1 MLARYL
7 GSDAVDAG
15 YSQGTTERW
24 DYLDK
29 SAVAPLFKAGQTPS
43 LSQLTAAI
51 RKHSTCD
58 CSSAAF
64 GLAWLAYN
72 GAVSISGTA
81 YTGNLATKF
90 KDSGLFK
97 VIRYD
102 SSRSVKAQTY
112 PGDLLL
118 TPGHHVVVVLDGD
131 VCLSPEFNER
141 GRTTGGKPGDQ
152 TGREVKIR
160 PLYVRPGGWRY
171 IVRPIRASEFEGRV
185 LAALSKGTSP
195 SRVLDLLRIAAA
207 WDGPRWDEAVKVWL
221 SLFGGLPLVYS
232 SKGYVTH
239 LGDGEE
245 PGAHAFVILGSSKA
259 KMARR
264 VDAALPAILENPESL
279 VLVSGGV
286 KRDGQTEA
294 RYMANRLID
303 AAVNAVEGQG
313 FEAVARA
320 REDMTARLI
329 LEEGSSST
337 VGNANR
343 SVPLLVRAGVKTY
356 TLVSDASHLR
366 RATLDFAAAQL
377 RIETA
382 SNTRTGLAWLT
393 PIAYNDYG
401 TKPVK
406 TEAPVAANNRAVM
419 VREVALVLGLSN
431 QYKNAL

>member
-1 MLARYL
+1 MSGRETFVKLARYL

-15 YSQGTTERW
+15 YSQGATERW

-29 SAVAPLFKAGQTPS
+29 AAVSALFKAGQTPS
-43 LSQLTAAI
+43 LSQLMGAI

-72 GAVSISGTA
+72 GAVSITGTA
-81 YTGNLATKF
+81 YTGNLAAKF

-102 SSRSVKAQTY
+102 SHRSVKAQAA

-195 SRVLDLLRIAAA
+195 SRVLDLLRICAP
-207 WDGPRWDEAVKVWL
+207 WDGPRWDGAVKVWL
-221 SLFGGLPLVYS
+221 SLFGGLPLVYDS
-232 SKGYVTH
+232 EGYVTH
-239 LGDGEE
+239 LGDGAE

-294 RYMANRLID
+294 AIMADRLT
-303 AAVNAVEGQG
+303 AAGVDPS
-313 FEAVARA
+313 RI
-320 REDMTARLI
+320 I

-337 VGNANR
+337 VGNANK

-366 RATLDFAAAQL
+366 RATLDFTAAQL

-382 SNTRTGLAWLT
+382 TNTRTGLAWLT

-406 TEAPVAANNRAVM
+406 TEAPVAANDRAVM
-419 VREVALVLGLSN
+419 VREVALVLGLSS
-431 QYKNAL
+431 QFKNTL

>member
-1 MLARYL
+1 MSGRETFVKLARYL

-15 YSQGTTERW
+15 YSQGTAERW

-81 YTGNLATKF
+81 YTGNLAAKF

-102 SSRSVKAQTY
+102 AGRSVKAQTA

-160 PLYVRPGGWRY
+160 TLYVRPGGWRY
-171 IVRPIRASEFEGRV
+171 IVRPIRAAEFEGRV

-195 SRVLDLLRIAAA
+195 SRVLDLLRICAP
-207 WDGPRWDEAVKVWL
+207 WDGPRWDGAVKVWL
-221 SLFGGLPLVYS
+221 SVFGGLPLVYDAT
-232 SKGYVTH
+232 KYPND
-239 LGDGEE
+239 LG
-245 PGAHAFVILGSSKA
+245 ATHAFVILGSTKA

-264 VDAALPAILENPESL
+264 VKAALPAILANPYTR

-294 RYMANRLID
+294 AIMRDMLVAGGVD
-303 AAVNAVEGQG
+303 AS
-313 FEAVARA
+313 RI
-320 REDMTARLI
+320 I

-337 VGNANR
+337 VGNANK

-366 RATLDFAAAQL
+366 RATLDFTAAQL

-382 SNTRTGLAWLT
+382 SNTLTGLAWLS

-406 TEAPVAANNRAVM
+406 TEGPIAAGDRAVM
-419 VREVALVLGLSN
+419 VREVALVLGLSA
-431 QYKNAL
+431 QLKAAL

>member
-1 MLARYL
+1 MSGRETFVKLARYL

-15 YSQGTTERW
+15 YSQGATERW

-29 SAVAPLFKAGQTPS
+29 SAVAPLFKAGKTPT
-43 LSQLTAAI
+43 LAQLTAAI
-51 RKHSTCD
+51 RKHRSCD

-72 GAVSISGTA
+72 GAVSITGTA
-81 YTGNLATKF
+81 YTGNLAAKF
-90 KDSGLFK
+90 KASGLFK
-97 VIRYD
+97 VINYD
-102 SSRSVKAQTY
+102 SRKSVKAQTA

-118 TPGHHVVVVLDGD
+118 TPGHHVVVVLDKGQ
-131 VCLSPEFNER
+131 CLSPEYNEK
-141 GRTTGGKPGDQ
+141 GKTTGGRPGDQ

-160 PLYVRPGGWRY
+160 ALYVRPGGWRY
-171 IVRPIRASEFEGRV
+171 VIRPIRATEFEGRV

-195 SRVLDLLRIAAA
+195 SRVLDLLRICAP
-207 WDGPRWDEAVKVWL
+207 WDGPRWDGAVKVWL
-221 SLFGGLPLVYS
+221 SLFGGLPLVYNS
-232 SKGYVTH
+232 EGYVTH
-239 LGDGEE
+239 ASAE
-245 PGAHAFVILGSSKA
+245 PTPGQHAFVILGSTKA

-264 VDAALPAILENPESL
+264 VDAALPAILENPASL

-294 RYMANRLID
+294 AIMADRLK
-303 AAVNAVEGQG
+303 AAGVDPS
-313 FEAVARA
+313 RI
-320 REDMTARLI
+320 I

-337 VGNANR
+337 VGNANK

-366 RATLDFAAAQL
+366 RATLDFTAAQL

-382 SNTRTGLAWLT
+382 TNTRTGLAWLI

-406 TEAPVAANNRAVM
+406 TEAPVAASDRAVM
-419 VREVALVLGLSN
+419 VRELALVLGLSA
-431 QYKNAL
+431 QLSAAL